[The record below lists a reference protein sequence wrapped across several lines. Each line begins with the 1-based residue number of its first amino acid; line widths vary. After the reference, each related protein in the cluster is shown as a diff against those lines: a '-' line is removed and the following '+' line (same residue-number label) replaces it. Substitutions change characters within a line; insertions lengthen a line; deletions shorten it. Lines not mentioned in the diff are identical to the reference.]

1 MNKADHELKLRAVVA
16 VCVAAVLIVIAVGV
30 AVYNVTESNNRRA
43 IEEKK
48 LAEEARKAKASD
60 DLEAGKVRAAKEREA
75 EIKSKKRKIW
85 ERDAEG
91 ASEPAPGEPG
101 WQPGEEKF

>member
-60 DLEAGKVRAAKEREA
+60 DREA